1 MLQLREGVDAVVPVL
16 QGRPEPTHAVYS
28 KACLPHMEQS
38 LLSGQL
44 KISGFYDQINVSYVS
59 EDEIASLDPDFL
71 SFFNVNTPDDLEK
84 VLAWAEQG
92 R

>member
-1 MLQLREGVDAVVPVL
+1 LFASHGAVATI
-16 QGRPEPTHAVYS
+16 RTA
-28 KACLPHMEQS
+28 KT
-38 LLSGQL
+38 GQL
-44 KISGFYDQINVSYVS
+44 KISGFYDQVNVSYVS